1 VTTKDLLKP
10 QNAPE
15 PIVKYLIT
23 NLKLNTSWAYNL
35 KSVMKPGQENGIMDF
50 RLYNDAD
57 VRAKNLKIKDFDT
70 FNDHPTMLLF
80 EGNYDPKNQ
89 NVQITKKN

>member
-35 KSVMKPGQENGIMDF
+35 KSVMKPSQGSGLMDF
-50 RLYNDAD
+50 RLYSDAD
-57 VRAKNLKIKDFDT
+57 VRSKNLKIKDFDT
-70 FNDHPTMLLF
+70 FNNYPAMLLF
-80 EGNYDPKNQ
+80 EGNYDPKTQ
-89 NVQITKKN
+89 NIQITKKT